1 MKSKVRSF
9 VSSFVLYCV
18 ILLGWNNWQLTNKDV
33 AEMIF
38 IGTLCSLT
46 LALTEKHMTRLITRI
61 VEKVVTK

>member
-18 ILLGWNNWQLTNKDV
+18 IFLAWNNWQLTNKDI
-33 AEMIF
+33 AQMIF

-46 LALTEKHMTRLITRI
+46 FALTEERMTRLITRI